1 MPKSNYA
8 IRKLCEAADEAWEL
22 FEDSL
27 LEKLALSMQRRL
39 EAVIRANGWYT
50 KY

>member
-1 MPKSNYA
+1 M
-8 IRKLCEAADEAWEL
+8 RMLCEAADEAWEL
-22 FEDSL
+22 FEDAL

-39 EAVIRANGWYT
+39 EAVIRADGWYT